1 MLSSITINPPK
12 TKNDLIRSI
21 SNLPDGTKFSVR
33 EIQSGQ
39 DKTDLNKM
47 LSQHLKNSSFS
58 IILIES
64 SR

>member
-21 SNLPDGTKFSVR
+21 SNLPAGTKFSVR